1 MNRPDEIGTLA
12 MEALRHAL
20 DDLPEYGSIGIVLH
34 FTGGHLSRL
43 EQSRSEGFKPQDRH
57 GESDESKNNRTD
69 RTGRAPVRSVRARTA
84 LDSIESVR
92 SCAVHEA
99 KA

>member
-12 MEALRHAL
+12 MEALRQAL
-20 DDLPEYGSIGIVLH
+20 ADLPEYGSIGIVLH

-43 EQSRSEGFKPQDRH
+43 EQSRSEGFKPQEDQSEPIRT
-57 GESDESKNNRTD
+57 EKDRTD
-69 RTGRAPVRSVRARTA
+69 RTVRAPVHSVRARTA

-92 SCAVHEA
+92 SCAVHGGEA
-99 KA
+99 